1 MKILLFTVLL
11 LALVSCSVTR
21 QYSTEGFT
29 IQGNTVYYQG
39 DAMAELEGVE
49 FALDDRKF
57 VREMTFKLLNGSH
70 NDKINHLIAYLHQQ
84 HPDYEIEVEIDIEHY
99 KEVE

>member
-1 MKILLFTVLL
+1 MKTLLCLL
-11 LALVSCSVTR
+11 SLMLVVSCSVTR
-21 QYSTEGFT
+21 NYSTAGFT
-29 IQGNTVYYQG
+29 IQGNTVYYNG
-39 DAMAELEGVE
+39 DAMAELEGIE

-70 NDKINHLIAYLHQQ
+70 NDKINHLISFLHQQ

-99 KEVE
+99 KEL